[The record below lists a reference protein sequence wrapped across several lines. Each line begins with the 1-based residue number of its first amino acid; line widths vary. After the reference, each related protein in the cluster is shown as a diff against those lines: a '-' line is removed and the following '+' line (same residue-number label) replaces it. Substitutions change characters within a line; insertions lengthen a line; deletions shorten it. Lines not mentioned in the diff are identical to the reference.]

1 MKTIVC
7 CCLTVIWA
15 VAVTPALAGSD
26 VINDAY
32 PEDEAAVKRAVHG
45 IFESIRSGK
54 LDDLANYH
62 LNCDKFTKWPDDGR
76 ATVIGYD
83 ATVELETAIF
93 STMTNFEYELQ
104 DLRVDIIGPVAI
116 ATFVIPYEIAF
127 GEESIA
133 TAERSTLVF
142 AKDEGKWKIVH
153 EHFSPVGEEN

>member
-7 CCLTVIWA
+7 FCLIVFWA
-15 VAVTPALAGSD
+15 VVVTPVLAEGD
-26 VINDAY
+26 VITDAY
-32 PEDEAAVKRAVHG
+32 PEDEAAIKRAVHG
-45 IFESIRSGK
+45 IFESIRDGK

-83 ATVELETAIF
+83 ATVELETSIF
-93 STMTNFEYELQ
+93 STMTKFEYELQ
-104 DLRVDIIGPVAI
+104 DLRVDVIGPVAI

-133 TAERSTLVF
+133 AVERSTLVF
-142 AKDEGKWKIVH
+142 AKDEGQWKIVH
-153 EHFSPVGEEN
+153 EHFSQVIAEN